1 MRVNIDLSDIQSKD
15 TIIAANNRQALA
27 IKQSMRL
34 KSGTSK
40 MPKIFSYQSWIE
52 KFWRSNHPTKEY
64 RLLSQLELRFMLKKF
79 CKDTNNNSQFQIYCE
94 HFYYTGFNKIPT
106 PKYNNRTTPKY
117 NMCTYYL

>member
-79 CKDTNNNSQFQIYCE
+79 CKDWSRLKLNLTSDLILSLKRKKLETIALVF
-94 HFYYTGFNKIPT
+94 
-106 PKYNNRTTPKY
+106 
-117 NMCTYYL
+117 

>member
-52 KFWRSNHPTKEY
+52 SSGD
-64 RLLSQLELRFMLKKF
+64 LIIQLK
-79 CKDTNNNSQFQIYCE
+79 NIAY
-94 HFYYTGFNKIPT
+94 
-106 PKYNNRTTPKY
+106 
-117 NMCTYYL
+117 

>member
-64 RLLSQLELRFMLKKF
+64 RILSQLELRFMLKSF
-79 CKDTNNNSQFQIYCE
+79 V
-94 HFYYTGFNKIPT
+94 KIVLLKILT
-106 PKYNNRTTPKY
+106 LLL
-117 NMCTYYL
+117 MS